1 MLRTALQRLTR
12 GLRDT
17 APRGTAL
24 PLPAT
29 LPASLGCDAVG
40 VPAEHGFRL
49 MARLPRTGCV
59 FADTDWWWWI
69 VPAGSDLDL
78 AWPSPARYISG
89 TTVPADHPKLIHW
102 PQAPTPY
109 TPPIPF
115 YLMVCQLTGTAP
127 AWADGG
133 TGTPQGTGAKPGTV
147 PAQRPAR
154 QRG

>member
-1 MLRTALQRLTR
+1 MLRTALQRLAR

-17 APRGTAL
+17 TTPRGIEL

-78 AWPSPARYISG
+78 TWPSPARYISG
-89 TTVPADHPKLIHW
+89 TKVPAVHPKLIHW

-115 YLMVCQLTGTAP
+115 YLMVCQLSGTAP

-133 TGTPQGTGAKPGTV
+133 TGAGAGPGTGTV

-154 QRG
+154 QHG